1 MNNKGLKWDT
11 LKMLVRSNTIN
22 YASNKARDL
31 RRYEESI
38 KKELNDIT
46 AKLEQNADD
55 DLQQQDTTNIEEL
68 EIINNEKA

>member
-22 YASNKARDL
+22 YASNKAREL

-38 KKELNDIT
+38 KN
-46 AKLEQNADD
+46 
-55 DLQQQDTTNIEEL
+55 
-68 EIINNEKA
+68 